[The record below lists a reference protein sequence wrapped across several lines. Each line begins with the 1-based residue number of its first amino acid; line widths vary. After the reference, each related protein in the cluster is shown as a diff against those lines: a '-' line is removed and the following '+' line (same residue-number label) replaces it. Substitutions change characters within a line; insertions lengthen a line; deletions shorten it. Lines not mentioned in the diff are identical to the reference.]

1 MERKIPH
8 KNFVGRRKKKLATVI
23 ESVNNKKIQFNHK
36 RSNSEKAKKSKKLVK
51 FSVEAINL
59 ITKGPSINKLFF
71 KNDNISLKSESVP
84 KPNKKGIK
92 KYKTINID
100 KGNIAL
106 YNNIKLLKQ
115 NDLGAKLS
123 NNTVNNLNIDVLEKS
138 KELKGSVKDFFPFD
152 QNQKDNN
159 LMKKRKPNFINKNC
173 ISNDKLIIYNNQIKT
188 NPIIEFYKPL
198 KDNEIK
204 KNAIQKFQSVQ
215 QEKKFSKFSDC
226 RIQKPLKEDDMNGSL
241 DDINPDEYR
250 EGKTNIELIS
260 DNSYLD
266 NDVSSSLSS
275 NEDEQNNE
283 TKKKK
288 KSIKNGHYG
297 QNRTVH
303 FHLCTDTNRCVA
315 LSIDHAMHCL
325 IGRHSNAGKD
335 LLSFSTVSSI
345 WRFIYSISSPFF
357 GKS

>member
-1 MERKIPH
+1 MERKMPH
-8 KNFVGRRKKKLATVI
+8 KNFIKRRKKKLPTVI
-23 ESVNNKKIQFNHK
+23 ESANNKKIQINHK
-36 RSNSEKAKKSKKLVK
+36 RSNSEKANISKKLVK

-84 KPNKKGIK
+84 KPNKKGVK

-115 NDLGAKLS
+115 NDLNAKLS
-123 NNTVNNLNIDVLEKS
+123 DNTLNNLNIDAIEKA
-138 KELKGSVKDFFPFD
+138 KELRGSTKDFFPFD
-152 QNQKDNN
+152 QNQNINN

-204 KNAIQKFQSVQ
+204 KNAIQKFLSVQ
-215 QEKKFSKFSDC
+215 QEKKYSKFSDC
-226 RIQKPLKEDDMNGSL
+226 KIQKPLKEDDMNGSL
-241 DDINPDEYR
+241 DNINPDEYR

-260 DNSYLD
+260 DNSYVD

-288 KSIKNGHYG
+288 QKIRKGEKLKNSNSINSKGIPYNYEKNSNKNVYVYNNNEIDENYFKNDIAFFSSPHIYS
-297 QNRTVH
+297 NRT
-303 FHLCTDTNRCVA
+303 
-315 LSIDHAMHCL
+315 
-325 IGRHSNAGKD
+325 SN
-335 LLSFSTVSSI
+335 
-345 WRFIYSISSPFF
+345 
-357 GKS
+357 KSLK